1 MRNVNIH
8 SLNNVEI
15 WEQYQ
20 VKIQQRTFE
29 NLFDAGDTGRAWEN
43 VENTKS
49 QLKIVNIILN
59 WSGLNLGFMQDIQN
73 F

>member
-1 MRNVNIH
+1 MWKFENSTRLKSNI
-8 SLNNVEI
+8 L
-15 WEQYQ
+15 
-20 VKIQQRTFE
+20 RLE

-49 QLKIVNIILN
+49 QLKKVNIILN
-59 WSGLNLGFMQDIQN
+59 WSSLNHGFMKDIQN